1 MHYKKIGRQNMSNI
15 SAADFPRKQ
24 SNNSQSL
31 LFEHWKWFA
40 AAMTVVEPSA
50 FSSDFPSFSIFF
62 QSFWNH
68 LNENDRRESKP
79 PGNWGVD
86 PHDGHEAFAFDSE
99 IVRFQLCRC
108 PDILRAF
115 YTLTWQHC
123 SKKRKMYSSKFCY
136 NDKKGLRYF
145 LGKTKWTTREK
156 KWIGRKWETAI
167 VERRKQT
174 ARTACKLAHLFFQC
188 SLMTKQPLMHL
199 SSIWESVGRNCN
211 CWLPRW
217 SSGCGS
223 SSDAQ
228 HQVWTP

>member
-123 SKKRKMYSSKFCY
+123 SKKRKMYSSKLCY

-156 KWIGRKWETAI
+156 KMDWSEVRNGHCRAAETDGTDRMQISAS
-167 VERRKQT
+167 VFSVFVDDKT
-174 ARTACKLAHLFFQC
+174 AADAFVKYLGVSRTKL
-188 SLMTKQPLMHL
+188 
-199 SSIWESVGRNCN
+199 
-211 CWLPRW
+211 
-217 SSGCGS
+217 
-223 SSDAQ
+223 
-228 HQVWTP
+228 